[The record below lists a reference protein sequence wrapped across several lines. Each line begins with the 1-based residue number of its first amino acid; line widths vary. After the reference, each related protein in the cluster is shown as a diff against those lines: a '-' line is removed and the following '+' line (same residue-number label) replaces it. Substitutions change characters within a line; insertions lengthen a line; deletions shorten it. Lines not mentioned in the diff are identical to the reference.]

1 MDNIFNEIPYEAFFG
16 IYLLVASN
24 FLAELFG
31 CKLRYYLNQS
41 MLIKHITGFI
51 IFSLL
56 VVLINIK
63 IQNNN
68 DIIKALGY
76 STFFYIMFILSTK
89 THIYITLFI
98 IFLFMIMYI
107 ITFKIK
113 DLEKKKE
120 LNNNIIKKLKLA
132 NMIILISTIII
143 IIMGAIN
150 YLFLKMKE
158 QKQKNI
164 KFSYSKFILGNQ
176 KCRNN
181 KIEKIY

>member
-1 MDNIFNEIPYEAFFG
+1 
-16 IYLLVASN
+16 
-24 FLAELFG
+24 
-31 CKLRYYLNQS
+31 
-41 MLIKHITGFI
+41 
-51 IFSLL
+51 
-56 VVLINIK
+56 
-63 IQNNN
+63 
-68 DIIKALGY
+68 
-76 STFFYIMFILSTK
+76 
-89 THIYITLFI
+89 
-98 IFLFMIMYI
+98 MIMYI
-107 ITFKIK
+107 ITFKIT
-113 DLEKKKE
+113 DLERKKE
-120 LNNNIIKKLKLA
+120 LNNNMIKKLKLA